1 MNITQAAR
9 AILRDQLVHIANS
22 GKAEALQAL
31 LSGAGLPATTHDAEA
46 AEQIHDALEAGDRYA
61 NLARRIARL
70 LARLIQRR
78 TDALEQR
85 LAALEGAAIAG
96 GSTQA
101 FERCYL
107 EDETYVFN
115 LFLLASAL
123 PRQEELFVGLQRF
136 HEIGFQRDVVLASS
150 NNRVGFQ
157 LRRAL
162 AEQQSGSELRAYWM
176 DLLEERGRNWNPAR
190 RTELLEAWH
199 GLLATLDF
207 DADLQDTL
215 SSLDKGLRALHGS
228 IERHPEAIALLE
240 MALWRLGNAYP
251 LDPLTWV
258 SYLSPAW
265 AKWPELLQDVATRT
279 WPGLEPK
286 AHEEMP
292 LLPDDLDALVAAM
305 QVSDQ
310 EKLRDILQRGAA
322 DEARNLINGLVFSPP
337 TIAGQPPQA
346 VRTLLNRLLEH
357 LWPTGKRTVSSMTQH
372 EGEEWAG
379 SGYNNR
385 PARRGSIDRLARLEA
400 VNRTLTEI
408 ERRLSEGDDAAAR
421 RFLDELLEQQRNSP
435 LADRYLHTAK
445 TLANAATIVQRFGE
459 LEWAE
464 RLLREACRENH
475 DDEVSANGLAD
486 VLKARG
492 ELEAA
497 ETQYRQNTARWPN
510 NEVSACG
517 LADVLKARGEL
528 EAAETQYRQNTARWP
543 NDEVSAN
550 GLADVLKARGELEAA
565 ETQYR
570 QNTARWPNDRIAV
583 NGLANVLRKQKR
595 HVEALELLSDR
606 SGSLVTPQDT
616 YDLHLRAMILLDL
629 GRLGDARVALELG
642 LKAVLAPRDPAAF
655 RSGLALVALRERE
668 FEAARTILS
677 ALPANVIPLDLIR
690 LHVEAAQNRGD
701 QAGNLARVLGG
712 RQSQMKFGE
721 VRVFELVRNGFGI
734 SSAGVGRQPANDELD
749 EIFDAEIE
757 LLLAA

>member
-510 NEVSACG
+510 
-517 LADVLKARGEL
+517 
-528 EAAETQYRQNTARWP
+528 
-543 NDEVSAN
+543 
-550 GLADVLKARGELEAA
+550 
-565 ETQYR
+565 
-570 QNTARWPNDRIAV
+570 DRIAV